1 MRIAIF
7 TDTYLPDINGV
18 VSSCEILRDKLEKEG
33 HDVYVI
39 CTYKGFLDIKQEG
52 KIIRLPGIEIKQLY
66 GYSVTSP
73 FHIQFANIF
82 KKLNIDIIHAQ
93 TEFGVGILANIM
105 ASRFDIPLV
114 RTYHTTYEDYTHY
127 MNPLDISFLDAGLKR
142 IVASVSRAYGDNCLR
157 LISPSKKTKD
167 LLIKYDVKTPIEI
180 IPTGIELSKFK
191 EEVDSKVISN
201 IKEEC
206 GIKDEFMLLF
216 VGRIAEEKSID
227 IIIRSFKTIKEKK
240 LKIKFVIVGAGPQLE
255 ELKKYTSDLD
265 LNDYVV
271 FLGKKP
277 FDQINTYYHA
287 ADAFISASTSETQ
300 GMTFIEALASGL
312 MVLARYDEVLEDIVI
327 PNENGYFFKDEEE
340 LSKVLENVASFS
352 TEQRNK
358 FSLKAASST
367 DKYSGEIF
375 AQKME
380 KLYEEVIEEY
390 RHNYQIIRTTLR
402 DDTVTLRLLNPNKE
416 EEKLVVSLDDYFA
429 NGFRSDTK
437 MLPHQY
443 EFLRKKENY
452 TLAYKGCL
460 RKLANRDYSIKK
472 MREYLNLSY
481 KDLSIEEKNSI
492 IDKLI
497 TNNLLND
504 KVYATSKINSFKSML
519 YSSKKMK
526 QKLKNDGVNEDIIEE
541 LVKDDLDSELSHAK
555 HFATKYKK
563 TVKNKSLNDKK
574 QTILKKL
581 INDGFS
587 YEVSKEAIECL
598 DFTEEAF
605 EEKDL
610 LKKQALKAF
619 KHYEKKYKGTEL
631 RNHVYHSLESKGFTM
646 ENIYAVI
653 NEMEWK

>member
-1 MRIAIF
+1 MKVAIF

-18 VSSCEILRDKLEKEG
+18 VSSCEILRDKLEKQG

-39 CTYKGFLDIKQEG
+39 CTYKGFLDIKVEG

-73 FHIQFANIF
+73 FHIQFSNIF

-105 ASRFDIPLV
+105 ASKFDIPLV

-127 MNPLDISFLDAGLKR
+127 INPLDISFLDAGLKK
-142 IVASVSRAYGDNCLR
+142 IVVSVSRAYGDNCLR
-157 LISPSKKTKD
+157 LIAPSKKTKD
-167 LLIKYDVKTPIEI
+167 LLISYNVKTPIEV
-180 IPTGIELSKFK
+180 IPTGIELSKFTAP
-191 EEVDSKVISN
+191 VDDSTIKN

-227 IIIRSFKTIKEKK
+227 IIIRSFKMIKEKK

-255 ELKKYTSDLD
+255 DLKKYTSELD

-277 FDQINTYYHA
+277 FDLINTYYHA

-327 PNENGYFFKDEEE
+327 PDENGYFFKDEQD
-340 LSKVLENVASFS
+340 LSNILEKVSSFNES
-352 TEQRNK
+352 KKKE
-358 FSLKAASST
+358 FSKNAASST
-367 DKYSGEIF
+367 DKYSGDIF
-375 AQKME
+375 AEKMA
-380 KLYEEVIEEY
+380 KLYKEVIEEY
-390 RHNYQIIRTTLR
+390 RHTYKIVKTNLK
-402 DDTVTLRLLNPNKE
+402 DDTVTLRVINPNKE
-416 EEKLVVSLDDYFA
+416 EEKLVVSLDDYYA
-429 NGFRSDTK
+429 NGFRKDSK
-437 MLPHQY
+437 ILPHQY
-443 EFLRKKENY
+443 NDLKQKELY

-472 MREYLNLSY
+472 MREYLNLSH
-481 KDLSIEEKNSI
+481 KELSNEEKDSI

-497 TNNLLND
+497 NNNLLND
-504 KVYATSKINSFKSML
+504 KVYALSRINSLKLML
-519 YSSKKMK
+519 YSSNKVK
-526 QKLKNDGVNEDIIEE
+526 QKLKADGISEEIIEE
-541 LVKDDLDSELSHAK
+541 LVQSDLDKELVNAK
-555 HFATKYKK
+555 YFANKYKK
-563 TVKNKSLNDKK
+563 TTKNKSLNVKK

-581 INDGFS
+581 VNDGFS
-587 YEVSKEAIECL
+587 YETAKQAVEYL
-598 DFTEEAF
+598 DFTDEAF

-610 LKKQALKAF
+610 LKKQALKAY

-631 RNHVYHSLESKGFTM
+631 RNHVYNSLQAKGFTP
-646 ENIYAVI
+646 ENIYVVI
-653 NEMEWK
+653 NEMEW